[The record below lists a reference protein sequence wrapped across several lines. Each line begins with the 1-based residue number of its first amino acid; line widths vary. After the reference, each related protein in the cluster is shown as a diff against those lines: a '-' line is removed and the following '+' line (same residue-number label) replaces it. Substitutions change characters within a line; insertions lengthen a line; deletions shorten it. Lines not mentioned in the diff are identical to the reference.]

1 MKATKE
7 QLMFKLYFPINLIN
21 HISKQ
26 HVIQI
31 LSRFR
36 INSLE
41 FLILTEVDKLLF
53 LLAPVTLDHK

>member
-1 MKATKE
+1 
-7 QLMFKLYFPINLIN
+7 MFKLYFPINLIN

-53 LLAPVTLDHK
+53 LWHQSHLIISSISTH

>member
-1 MKATKE
+1 
-7 QLMFKLYFPINLIN
+7 MFKLYFSINLIN

-36 INSLE
+36 INSLK
-41 FLILTEVDKLLF
+41 FLILTEVDKF
-53 LLAPVTLDHK
+53 LLLMAPVTLDHK

>member
-1 MKATKE
+1 MKATE
-7 QLMFKLYFPINLIN
+7 EPLMFKSYLPINLIN

-26 HVIQI
+26 RVIQV

-36 INSLE
+36 IKSLE

-53 LLAPVTLDHK
+53 LMVPVTLDHK